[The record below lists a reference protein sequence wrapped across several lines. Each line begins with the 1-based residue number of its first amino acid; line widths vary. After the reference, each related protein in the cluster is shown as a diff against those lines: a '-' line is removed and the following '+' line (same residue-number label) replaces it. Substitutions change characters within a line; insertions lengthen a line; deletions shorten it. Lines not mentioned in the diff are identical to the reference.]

1 MSNNNRKGNKMP
13 NKAITKA
20 ELAKCL
26 VKNNSDKFTTQIEA
40 MYAVN
45 AVISCIEK
53 NLEAG
58 KDISLLGFGKFEVK
72 HRAEREGRNPST
84 GQKMII
90 KASNVVN
97 FKAGK
102 GLKEAINK

>member
-1 MSNNNRKGNKMP
+1 MP
-13 NKAITKA
+13 DKSITKA

-26 VKNNSDKFTTQIEA
+26 VINNADKYKNQVDA

-45 AVISCIEK
+45 AVLSCIEK

-58 KDISLLGFGKFEVK
+58 KDISLLGFGKFEVR

-84 GQKMII
+84 GEKMIL
-90 KASNVVN
+90 KASNVVG

-102 GLKEAINK
+102 ALKNAVNK